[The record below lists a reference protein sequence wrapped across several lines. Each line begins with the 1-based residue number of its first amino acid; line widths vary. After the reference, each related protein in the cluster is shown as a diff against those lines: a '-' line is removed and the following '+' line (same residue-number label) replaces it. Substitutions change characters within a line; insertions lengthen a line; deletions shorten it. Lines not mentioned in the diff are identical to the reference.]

1 MLLFNTFPIWLNVF
15 LLGLCVLDNDPLY
28 LVVMLNNDELACL
41 ILLYPKIH
49 YIHCYWWTLIYKKC
63 YEAFKSSLSF
73 NNLFWFNPNFVF
85 ASYCWLMIFVFHAL
99 VILDLMT
106 CPFLCW
112 VKKCVW
118 AKLYLAL
125 FNLFFADKILL
136 SDFCSV
142 ITLTCFVSCIAYS
155 FVWGLIFCYWWLVIN
170 FADCW

>member
-85 ASYCWLMIFVFHAL
+85 ASYCWLMILFFMHWWFW
-99 VILDLMT
+99 I
-106 CPFLCW
+106 W
-112 VKKCVW
+112 W
-118 AKLYLAL
+118 LAL
-125 FNLFFADKILL
+125 FCVESRNV
-136 SDFCSV
+136 CGQ
-142 ITLTCFVSCIAYS
+142 SCIWLCSIY
-155 FVWGLIFCYWWLVIN
+155 FLLIRSC
-170 FADCW
+170 

>member
-1 MLLFNTFPIWLNVF
+1 MILCIWLSCWIMMSWHVWYF
-15 LLGLCVLDNDPLY
+15 
-28 LVVMLNNDELACL
+28 
-41 ILLYPKIH
+41 LYPKIH

-63 YEAFKSSLSF
+63 YEAFKSSCHSTTYSGLIQILFLLLIADWWFCFSCIGDFRFDDLLFFVLSQ
-73 NNLFWFNPNFVF
+73 
-85 ASYCWLMIFVFHAL
+85 
-99 VILDLMT
+99 
-106 CPFLCW
+106 
-112 VKKCVW
+112 KCVW